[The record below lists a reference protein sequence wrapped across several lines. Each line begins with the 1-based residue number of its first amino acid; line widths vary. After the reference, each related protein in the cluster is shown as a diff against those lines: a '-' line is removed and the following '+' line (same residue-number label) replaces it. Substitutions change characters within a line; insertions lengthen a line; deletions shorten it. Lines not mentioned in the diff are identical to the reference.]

1 MGVGVTCLAAGP
13 LGRPGQGAQ
22 QEGTCASMLSHRQ
35 LYVHGV
41 WVVFAVQDAA
51 AGMSDLE
58 SRLSRLEA
66 KLSGVHNVAG
76 KLVALEQMAAGL
88 GVGIPDL
95 EVRRHHS
102 SIVEG

>member
-1 MGVGVTCLAAGP
+1 MA
-13 LGRPGQGAQ
+13 
-22 QEGTCASMLSHRQ
+22 
-35 LYVHGV
+35 
-41 WVVFAVQDAA
+41 FAVQDAA

-95 EVRRHHS
+95 EVRRRRS
-102 SIVEG
+102 TAATGST